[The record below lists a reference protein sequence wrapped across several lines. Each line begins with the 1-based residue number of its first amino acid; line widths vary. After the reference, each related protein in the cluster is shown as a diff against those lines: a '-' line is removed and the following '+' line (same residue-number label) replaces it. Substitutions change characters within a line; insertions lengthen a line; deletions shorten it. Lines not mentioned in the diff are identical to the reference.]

1 MTKVSTVTAV
11 SRHSLFGPPPFLEE
25 EDAAAYDEIYG
36 RVCAAVKPVD
46 IIDEILTADIASLQV
61 EVSGWRRCKSSR
73 IRERGL
79 AALEQFLCKELEYQH
94 YQNRFADDLTEILR
108 SHVPKHNADEAAR
121 LLARACAQNQGP
133 AVDEVNKVLDRIGH
147 SMDYLLQR
155 AQRDEAQEL
164 TQKYRGREP
173 ATVEFIDKLLAAAGR
188 NFHSLTAQALA
199 QELDCIERIDRLI
212 TNAENRRD
220 ASLREID
227 RRRAVLE
234 QKLRKSPKEVGD
246 NQLQVIEAALAL
258 QPKEKPKLDE

>member
-1 MTKVSTVTAV
+1 
-11 SRHSLFGPPPFLEE
+11 
-25 EDAAAYDEIYG
+25 
-36 RVCAAVKPVD
+36 
-46 IIDEILTADIASLQV
+46 
-61 EVSGWRRCKSSR
+61 
-73 IRERGL
+73 
-79 AALEQFLCKELEYQH
+79 
-94 YQNRFADDLTEILR
+94 
-108 SHVPKHNADEAAR
+108 
-121 LLARACAQNQGP
+121 
-133 AVDEVNKVLDRIGH
+133 
-147 SMDYLLQR
+147 MDYLLQR